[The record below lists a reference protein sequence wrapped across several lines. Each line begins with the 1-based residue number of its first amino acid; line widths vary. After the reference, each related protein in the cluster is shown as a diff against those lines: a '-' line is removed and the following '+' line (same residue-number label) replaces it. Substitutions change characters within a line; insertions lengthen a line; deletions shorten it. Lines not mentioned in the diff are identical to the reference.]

1 MKRRRGFVQMAI
13 LHLLEEASMHGYQIM
28 KELEIRSGGHYSASA
43 GTVYPAL
50 QELLEQ
56 EMIKLEP
63 SSDKKT
69 YSIQEKGKSRLLDF
83 ANRKEGSFWS
93 NWEARWIWQKSEE
106 AIHLKEIIDLWEDEL
121 RKAIKQTRSAPENS
135 PKLIAFMKEIT
146 ERLQTENY

>member
-1 MKRRRGFVQMAI
+1 MKKRRGFVQMAI
-13 LHLLEEASMHGYQIM
+13 LHLLEEAPMHGYQIM

-50 QELLEQ
+50 QELLEK
-56 EMIKLEP
+56 EMIELEP

-69 YSIQEKGKSRLLDF
+69 YCIQEKGKIRLQEF
-83 ANRKEGSFWS
+83 AKSKEGAFWS
-93 NWEARWIWQKSEE
+93 NWEDRWSWQNSEE
-106 AIHLKEIIDLWEDEL
+106 AIRLKEIIDLWEAEL
-121 RKAIKQTRSAPENS
+121 RKAIKKSRNTPENS

>member
-56 EMIKLEP
+56 EMIELEP

-69 YSIQEKGKSRLLDF
+69 YCIQEKGKSRLLEF

-93 NWEARWIWQKSEE
+93 NWEARWIWQNSEE
-106 AIHLKEIIDLWEDEL
+106 AIHLKEIIDLWEAEL
-121 RKAIKQTRSAPENS
+121 RKAIKQTRSTPENS

-146 ERLQTENY
+146 ERLQTEDY

>member
-28 KELEIRSGGHYSASA
+28 KELEVRSGGHYSASA

-56 EMIKLEP
+56 EMIELEP

-69 YSIQEKGKSRLLDF
+69 YCIQEKGKSRLLEF

-93 NWEARWIWQKSEE
+93 NWEARWIWQNSEE
-106 AIHLKEIIDLWEDEL
+106 AIHLKEIIDLWEAEL
-121 RKAIKQTRSAPENS
+121 RKAIKQTRSTPENS

-146 ERLQTENY
+146 ERLQTEDY

>member
-121 RKAIKQTRSAPENS
+121 RKAIKKTRSTPENS

>member
-28 KELEIRSGGHYSASA
+28 KELENRSGGHYSASA

-56 EMIKLEP
+56 EMIELES

-69 YSIQEKGKSRLLDF
+69 YFIQEKGRVRLNEF
-83 ANRKEGSFWS
+83 ANRSEGIFWS
-93 NWEARWIWQKSEE
+93 DWEARWIWQNSEE
-106 AIHLKEIIDLWEDEL
+106 AVQLKETINLWETEL
-121 RKAIKQTRSAPENS
+121 RKAIKQTRITPEKS
-135 PKLIAFMKEIT
+135 TKLITFMKEIT
-146 ERLQTENY
+146 ERLETEKY